1 MKTNKFLM
9 SALAAAMVIAGFSSC
24 DKGGQT
30 PTPDPD
36 PEGLTLGGRLTEDLT
51 LESGKTYMLTGSL
64 QVVAPATLTI
74 EPGVTI
80 MADESAGSDNIIYIL
95 IEQGRPV
102 PGEVSTSADM
112 PTPTPMARPPLKS
125 ETLPTAEA
133 MTTTT
138 RES

>member
-64 QVVAPATLTI
+64 QVVSPERPTCSPAASRLW
-74 EPGVTI
+74 
-80 MADESAGSDNIIYIL
+80 L
-95 IEQGRPV
+95 
-102 PGEVSTSADM
+102 
-112 PTPTPMARPPLKS
+112 PPLS
-125 ETLPTAEA
+125 PLSPE
-133 MTTTT
+133 
-138 RES
+138 